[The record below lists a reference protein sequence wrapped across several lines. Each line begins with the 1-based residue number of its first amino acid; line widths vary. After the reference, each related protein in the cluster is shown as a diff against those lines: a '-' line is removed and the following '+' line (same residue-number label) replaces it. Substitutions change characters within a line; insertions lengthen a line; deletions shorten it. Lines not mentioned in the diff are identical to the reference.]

1 MICPSC
7 KSDLNGDLI
16 YETFISQG
24 MTPEKA
30 LETAKMY
37 GANETTGR
45 WGRQISIYC
54 RDRDRT
60 VEYLCPD
67 CGHRWDRT

>member
-1 MICPSC
+1 MICPGC
-7 KSDLNGDLI
+7 HTDLDGDLI
-16 YETFISQG
+16 YETFIGQG

-45 WGRQISIYC
+45 WGREIGMSC
-54 RDRDRT
+54 MERDRV
-60 VEYLCPD
+60 VEWMCPD

>member
-7 KSDLNGDLI
+7 KSDLDGDLI
-16 YETFISQG
+16 YETFIGQG

-30 LETAKMY
+30 LETANMY
-37 GANETTGR
+37 GATETSGW
-45 WGRQISIYC
+45 WGRVIGISC
-54 RDRDRT
+54 MDQDRT
-60 VEYLCPD
+60 VEWMCPD